1 MMKGVKIM
9 NKKIIQ
15 FRRKLIDSYG
25 KIQDNTKYNNSKCTL
40 LIEKILISNSY
51 YKNKLTKKIENYE
64 RV

>member
-1 MMKGVKIM
+1 MAKYRITL
-9 NKKIIQ
+9 NTIIQ
-15 FRRKLIDSYG
+15 
-25 KIQDNTKYNNSKCTL
+25 KCTL

>member
-25 KIQDNTKYNNSKCTL
+25 KIQDNTKYNNSKSVL
-40 LIEKILISNSY
+40 F
-51 YKNKLTKKIENYE
+51 
-64 RV
+64 